1 MRIKA
6 GEHVIEVH
14 SIYETRTQAEG
25 YMREAL
31 CVQLAGDVTKE
42 QLNAL
47 AENPWEISEGEE
59 VLGVQ
64 SGYNV
69 LVRHEAV
76 FAKVQ
81 TKQEEIDE
89 AMRPVLDVLTDKQAM
104 GLADKFPAWRAGVAY
119 AAGARVSHEGVLY
132 KVVQAHTSQEDWTPD
147 IVPALFAV
155 VTGEEAI

>member
-1 MRIKA
+1 MRIRA
-6 GEHVIEVH
+6 GEQVIEVD
-14 SIYETRTQAEG
+14 SIYETRARAEG

-31 CVQLAGDVTKE
+31 CVQLAGDVTAE
-42 QLNAL
+42 QLQAL

-64 SGYNV
+64 TGYNV

-89 AMRPVLDVLTDKQAM
+89 AMRPVLDVLTDRQAI
-104 GLADKFPAWRAGVAY
+104 GLTDRFPAWRAGVAY
-119 AAGARVSHEGVLY
+119 AVGVRLSHEGVLY
-132 KVVQAHTSQEDWTPD
+132 RVVQAHTSQADWTPD
-147 IVPALFAV
+147 VTPALFAV
-155 VTGEEAI
+155 VTGEDTI